1 MYTMGS
7 NLLVCTK
14 QGFSGRNFNYA
25 LFKKTIAKY
34 QPYNLLVSTQTY
46 LNVVIST
53 AFLHKQMISIDRKA
67 LSWVQ
72 KEKIQPLGLKNLKY
86 ILVDSVTEDQLAELQ
101 TSVNVLVII
110 KKSILVE
117 DKLDRKTLEKPSK
130 SLGEV
135 I

>member
-1 MYTMGS
+1 MT
-7 NLLVCTK
+7 
-14 QGFSGRNFNYA
+14 
-25 LFKKTIAKY
+25 
-34 QPYNLLVSTQTY
+34 
-46 LNVVIST
+46 
-53 AFLHKQMISIDRKA
+53 SIDRKA

-72 KEKIQPLGLKNLKY
+72 KEKIQPLGVKNLKY